1 MNTEN
6 RKPENSKEESTKPN
20 NVLELIL
27 IGLLAGLMGLAS

>member
-6 RKPENSKEESTKPN
+6 RKLENSKEESIKPN